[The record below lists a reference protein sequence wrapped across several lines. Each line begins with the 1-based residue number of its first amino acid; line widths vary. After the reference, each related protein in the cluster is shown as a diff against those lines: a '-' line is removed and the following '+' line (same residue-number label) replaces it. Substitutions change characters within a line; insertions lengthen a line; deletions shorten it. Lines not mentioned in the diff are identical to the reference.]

1 MISFEDFRIRD
12 GSPVYLQIIDFIE
25 RGIAADIIKDG
36 EELPSRRILSA
47 FLGINPNTVQKACRI
62 LEERG
67 IIESRSGAKSLIT
80 VNADQKEEIRRRL
93 ISATAVSMVQNMKQ
107 MGMSR
112 EDTIALIEAI
122 WKEDDR

>member
-12 GSPVYLQIIDFIE
+12 GSPVYQQIIDFIE

>member
-1 MISFEDFRIRD
+1 MISFGDFRIRD

-36 EELPSRRILSA
+36 DELPSRRILSA

-67 IIESRSGAKSLIT
+67 IIESRSGSKSLVT
-80 VNADQKEEIRRRL
+80 VDEKQKAAIRRRL
-93 ISATAVSMVQNMKQ
+93 ISEAVAALVENMKQ

-112 EDTIALIEAI
+112 EDTVALIEAV
-122 WKEDDR
+122 WKEDER